1 MKNPSQGNGGDFLL
15 AALLAPGMAA
25 SIYFLG
31 MGLSESFVGQGGAE
45 KLIGSFLLLLLIASC
60 WGAIPSLVFGGLVLA
75 LIRRIPGPGQSN
87 RVVYMFGG
95 VTAAGLYVLTGLGI
109 TGLSPGVAMFFA
121 PWATRGIWGPN
132 PTGEDWW
139 LLASLLLSGACA
151 GLIYSVPVKRG

>member
-1 MKNPSQGNGGDFLL
+1 VQSPSQGKGGDFLL

-25 SIYFLG
+25 AIFFLG
-31 MGLSESFVGQGGAE
+31 MGLTESFVGQGGIE
-45 KLIGSFLLLLLIASC
+45 RLIGSFLLLLMIASC

-75 LIRRIPGPGQSN
+75 LIQRIAWPGQSN

-109 TGLSPGVAMFFA
+109 AGLSPGVAMFFA
-121 PWATRGIWGPN
+121 PWATRELWGP
-132 PTGEDWW
+132 TQSGENWW
-139 LLASLLLSGACA
+139 LLTSLLLAGACA

>member
-1 MKNPSQGNGGDFLL
+1 MKNPSEAHIGDFLL

-25 SIYFLG
+25 AIYFLG
-31 MGLSESFVGQGGAE
+31 MGLTESFVGQGGVE
-45 KLIGSFLLLLLIASC
+45 RLIGSFLLLLLIASC

-75 LIRRIPGPGQSN
+75 LVRRIPWPGQSS

-109 TGLSPGVAMFFA
+109 SGLSPGVAMFFA
-121 PWATRGIWGPN
+121 PWTTVALRG
-132 PTGEDWW
+132 PTPSSESGW
-139 LLASLLLSGACA
+139 LVASLLLAGACA

>member
-1 MKNPSQGNGGDFLL
+1 MQSPSQGKGGDFLL

-25 SIYFLG
+25 AIFFLG
-31 MGLSESFVGQGGAE
+31 MGLTESFVGQGGIE
-45 KLIGSFLLLLLIASC
+45 RLIGSFLLLLMIASC

-75 LIRRIPGPGQSN
+75 LIQRIPWPGQSN

-109 TGLSPGVAMFFA
+109 AGLSPGVAMFFA
-121 PWATRGIWGPN
+121 PWATRELWGP
-132 PTGEDWW
+132 TQSGENWW
-139 LLASLLLSGACA
+139 LLASLLLAGACA